1 LKSEVTIEAIDD
13 SRIGKKIPINPIGNL
28 TYTDRSK
35 TDYYVHCMGLSL
47 DLRLFADFGYDA
59 CVIVRD
65 HGSFEDRLSKAV
77 AKLVPDFIGGA
88 GPITYVDPYNPGK
101 GNARVS
107 HSSEAPSQFVS
118 AEYRCVWCPPKP
130 PETPL
135 SPLFVELD
143 TLADTHELIIL
154 DIA

>member
-118 AEYRCVWCPPKP
+118 AGL
-130 PETPL
+130 PL
-135 SPLFVELD
+135 RLVSPQ
-143 TLADTHELIIL
+143 AP
-154 DIA
+154 